1 MDIHFAYN
9 ILACSVNYF
18 VNEDELTIDDPN
30 ATLKIYE
37 DKRSLSGN
45 VAKRHFCSS
54 CGSPVYTESPKAPG
68 KVFLKA
74 ALFHSVSPPTVEV
87 FTNKQYRWI
96 TIEQDRERQT

>member
-37 DKRSLSGN
+37 DKRSFSGN
-45 VAKRHFCSS
+45 VAKVRS
-54 CGSPVYTESPKAPG
+54 
-68 KVFLKA
+68 
-74 ALFHSVSPPTVEV
+74 
-87 FTNKQYRWI
+87 
-96 TIEQDRERQT
+96 